1 VNPSTSLLSSI
12 SSEDLELDVVEWVR
26 DILSSGSKREAI
38 NKLGVLFYLWCH
50 VWKEMSMRIF
60 DTVEQFVPQ

>member
-26 DILSSGSKREAI
+26 DSLLRQQKRS
-38 NKLGVLFYLWCH
+38 NKQTWGIVLL
-50 VWKEMSMRIF
+50 M
-60 DTVEQFVPQ
+60 VPCLERNEHENI